1 VKVAVFSTKSYD
13 RRSLEVA
20 NQQHG
25 HELHFLEGRLVPA
38 TAPLAA
44 GLVGVSVFV
53 NDDVSRATLEQLAAR
68 GTRILATRS
77 AGYNHIDLAAAAQHG
92 ITVARVPAY
101 SPNAVSE
108 FTVGLILTLGRQIHR
123 AYNRVRELNFSLE
136 GLEGFEIRDKTIG
149 VFGTG
154 KIGAAVVKNLSGFG
168 PRILAYDRYHNS
180 GLEGLCQYVD
190 NGREIAQQAD
200 IITLHLPLTP
210 ESHHIVNDQTI
221 PFLKEGVFI
230 VNTSRGALIDTRAV
244 IEGLKSGKIG
254 YLAIDVYE
262 EEGDLFHKD
271 LSNRIVTDDVFARL
285 LTFPNVLVTGHQ
297 AYLTN
302 RALRNIAE
310 TTLQNLTQFES
321 TGACDNAV
329 TVDKVK
335 G

>member
-1 VKVAVFSTKSYD
+1 MCESC
-13 RRSLEVA
+13 
-20 NQQHG
+20 
-25 HELHFLEGRLVPA
+25 
-38 TAPLAA
+38 
-44 GLVGVSVFV
+44 
-53 NDDVSRATLEQLAAR
+53 
-68 GTRILATRS
+68 
-77 AGYNHIDLAAAAQHG
+77 
-92 ITVARVPAY
+92 
-101 SPNAVSE
+101 
-108 FTVGLILTLGRQIHR
+108 
-123 AYNRVRELNFSLE
+123 NFSLE

-168 PRILAYDRYHNS
+168 PRILAYDQNRNPDV
-180 GLEGLCQYVD
+180 EGLCEYID

-210 ESHHIVNDQTI
+210 ESHHIVNEQTI

-262 EEGDLFHKD
+262 EESDLFYKD

-297 AYLTN
+297 AYLTD

-310 TTLQNLTQFES
+310 TTLQNLTQFEA
-321 TGACDNAV
+321 TGACDSEV
-329 TVDKVK
+329 TLEKVK

>member
-1 VKVAVFSTKSYD
+1 MKVAVFSTKSYD
-13 RRSLEVA
+13 KRSLEAA
-20 NQQHG
+20 NQRYG
-25 HELHFLEGRLVPA
+25 HELHYFDWRLTPA
-38 TAPLAA
+38 TASLAA
-44 GLVGVSVFV
+44 GFAGVSVFV
-53 NDDVSRATLEQLAAR
+53 NDDLGRQTIEQLAAN
-68 GTRILATRS
+68 GTQVIATRS
-77 AGYNHIDLAAAAQHG
+77 AGFNHIDLAAAAERG

-154 KIGAAVVKNLSGFG
+154 KIGAAVIKNLSGFG
-168 PRILAYDRYHNS
+168 PRILAFDKYRNPEV
-180 GLEGLCQYVD
+180 EGLCEYLDV
-190 NGREIAQQAD
+190 GKEIARQAD
-200 IITLHLPLTP
+200 IITFHIPLTP
-210 ESHHIVNDQTI
+210 EVHHLINAETI
-221 PFLKEGVFI
+221 PYLKDGVFL
-230 VNTSRGALIDTRAV
+230 VNTSRGALLDTRAV
-244 IEGLKSGKIG
+244 VEGLKSGKIG

-262 EEGDLFHKD
+262 EEGDLFYED

-302 RALRNIAE
+302 RALGNIAD
-310 TTLQNLTQFES
+310 TTLQNLSQFEA
-321 TGACDNAV
+321 TGACDNEV
-329 TVDKVK
+329 TLEKVK